1 VTQEQILKEHDE
13 NMNRIITKYSL
24 QLDNYYEELR
34 QESIIRFK
42 LVVLGVLIVSN
53 IILALS
59 I

>member
-1 VTQEQILKEHDE
+1 MTQEQILKEHDE